1 MLLNIKYP
9 CYGHQDLKAAIL
21 LYTNSQFSRVDIS
34 NSKAPK
40 ILNFAAASGGG
51 RCLVGL
57 LKIY

>member
-9 CYGHQDLKAAIL
+9 CYGHKDLKAAIL

-40 ILNFAAASGGG
+40 NYSILQQHPAAADVLWGF
-51 RCLVGL
+51 
-57 LKIY
+57 